1 MLNLGLSIL
10 LAYLLDLIFADPYW
24 LPHPVR
30 GMGKLINYM
39 EKKLRNTLT
48 PSRHSGHGSRVTG
61 HNLFK
66 RGVRSKEEREYLG
79 TRKNFSTSK
88 KFASA
93 EVLAGI
99 ILAIIVVGLVYSGT
113 FFTIRLAEHL
123 NKWVGFAI
131 SVLFI
136 FTALS
141 ARSLGKEAKSV
152 YQSLKAGNIKDAQKK
167 LSLIVGRDTEALS
180 QDEIVRATVET
191 VAENSVDGV
200 VSPLFYAALGGAPLA
215 LAYKAINTLD
225 SMVGY
230 KNKRYI
236 HFGWFSAK
244 LDDVANYIPA
254 RLSILLIPLASFILK
269 KRTSNALH
277 TILRDGKKSP
287 SPNAGIPEAGFAGAL
302 GIQLGGVN
310 YYQGEKVSKPI
321 LGIKTKQ
328 RDKGDI
334 IQAIN
339 LMWAISSITFLGI
352 VFILWYLRGLF

>member
-1 MLNLGLSIL
+1 MNSLSIL
-10 LAYLLDLIFADPYW
+10 LAYLLDLTFADPYW
-24 LPHPVR
+24 LPHPIR
-30 GMGKLINYM
+30 GMGKLINYL
-39 EKKLRNTLT
+39 EEKLRNASA

-61 HNLFK
+61 HDFFK
-66 RGVRSKEEREYLG
+66 QRATSNEQRKPLG
-79 TRKNFSTSK
+79 TGMNSYISRKSTP
-88 KFASA
+88 AA
-93 EVLAGI
+93 EMLSGI

-200 VSPLFYAALGGAPLA
+200 VSPLFYAALGGAPLV

-236 HFGWFSAK
+236 YFGWFSAK

-339 LMWAISSITFLGI
+339 LMWVVSSITFLGI